1 MEMNE
6 AVLEFIEIKKLRE
19 HPRNP
24 RIITREDVINA
35 IVNDLVKRGKFNQEY
50 ALRVGHNL

>member
-1 MEMNE
+1 MNE